1 LTRRAFDR
9 LARTHER
16 PRDRVHEARRLRVRT
31 RRQVTDVFAGHYV
44 SALRGSGIEYSES
57 RPYVPGDDVRSVDWN
72 ATARSGVPHVKQHR
86 PERGRTVV
94 AVIDGAPSMHFG
106 TCGRTKLEA
115 ASEAAALLGAA
126 ALAVGDRF
134 GLVRYEADAT
144 FELPPRRGELQLHL
158 LFDALAGGRR
168 GARPPVAAADRAA
181 SIGGRRR
188 RGELVFVFGD
198 ARGEAEG
205 AAPRRDNEVRDGAS
219 PAHEPALP
227 RPRRTFGEGIF
238 VLCSDPG
245 ELRWPDAGPARIAG
259 PSGAGLLFD
268 GDDALARARF
278 ERAAKRRVERV
289 ARAVRGRGDDFVHFR
304 TDGDALRLWLRFFQ
318 SRSGRED
325 GRGVTA

>member
-1 LTRRAFDR
+1 MKARIFDR
-9 LARTHER
+9 LARTPER

-86 PERGRTVV
+86 PERGRSVV
-94 AVIDGAPSMHFG
+94 AVIDGTPSMHFG
-106 TCGRTKLEA
+106 TCGRTKFEA

-126 ALAVGDRF
+126 ALSVGDRF

-158 LFDALAGGRR
+158 LFDALTGGRR
-168 GARPPVAAADRAA
+168 GARPPIDAVDRAEQIA
-181 SIGGRRR
+181 RRRR

-198 ARGEAEG
+198 ARRETDD
-205 AAPRRDNEVRDGAS
+205 AAPQRDRTREGS
-219 PAHEPALP
+219 LP
-227 RPRRTFGEGIF
+227 PHGRTRGEGIF

-245 ELRWPDAGPARIAG
+245 ELRWPDAGPARVVG
-259 PSGAGLLFD
+259 PSGPGLRFD

-278 ERAAKRRVERV
+278 ERAARRRVERV

-304 TDGDALRLWLRFFQ
+304 SDGDALRLWLRFFE
-318 SRSGRED
+318 SRSGRGD
-325 GRGVTA
+325 GRGIMA